1 MADPAD
7 PERKTTP
14 RAGRLPRRRTG
25 APREQPQGETRGP
38 LAKMRLPRREAKRG
52 GADVEAEVEKAS
64 RTIAALEDDV
74 RALKLEVERL
84 KVREEVLV
92 ARAEAAASVAA
103 AAAAAA
109 VAQPV
114 ADLARRLGTL
124 EARLPDRR
132 GPPPPDQ

>member
-1 MADPAD
+1 MAGPAD

-25 APREQPQGETRGP
+25 APREQPQEETRGA
-38 LAKMRLPRREAKRG
+38 LAKMRLPRREAKER

-64 RTIAALEDDV
+64 RTIAALEDHV
-74 RALKLEVERL
+74 RALRLEVERL

-103 AAAAAA
+103 AAAAA
-109 VAQPV
+109 QPV

-124 EARLPDRR
+124 EARLPAGR
-132 GPPPPDQ
+132 GLPPPGQQDA